1 MTTQFEVFGKIQR
14 SIEETFDAIYNP
26 QKLSGYFTTGGASAP
41 LDEGTTVMWDFKDHP
56 GAFPVKVI
64 KSSKP
69 EHIELEWGSAEGNG
83 KMNRVLI
90 NFISEGPTTTK
101 VTISESGWS
110 ETEAGLKTSY
120 GNCMGWSQMLAA
132 MKAYVEHGINLRE
145 GFY

>member
-1 MTTQFEVFGKIQR
+1 MKPEFEVYGKIQR

-26 QKLSGYFTTGGASAP
+26 SKLAGYFTTGGASAP
-41 LDEGTTVMWDFKDHP
+41 LDEGTTVTWDFHDFP

-64 KSSKP
+64 RCEKP
-69 EHIELEWGSAEGNG
+69 TLIELEWGSAE
-83 KMNRVLI
+83 KDKSTRAII

-101 VTISESGWS
+101 VTIAESGWS
-110 ETEAGLKTSY
+110 ETPEGLKASY

-132 MKAYVEHGINLRE
+132 MKAYVEYGINLRQ

>member
-1 MTTQFEVFGKIQR
+1 MKLEFEVFGKIQR
-14 SIEETFDAIYNP
+14 SIQETFDAIYNP

-64 KSSKP
+64 KCDKP
-69 EHIELEWGSAEGNG
+69 RHIELEWGSAEGNG

-90 NFISEGPTTTK
+90 NFISEGPSTTK

-110 ETEAGLKTSY
+110 ETDDG
-120 GNCMGWSQMLAA
+120 
-132 MKAYVEHGINLRE
+132 R
-145 GFY
+145 

>member
-14 SIEETFDAIYNP
+14 SIEETFDAIYDP

-64 KSSKP
+64 KCDKP
-69 EHIELEWGSAEGNG
+69 THIELEWGSAEGNG

-101 VTISESGWS
+101 VTIFESGWS
-110 ETEAGLKTSY
+110 ETEAGLKASY

-132 MKAYVEHGINLRE
+132 MKAHVEYGINLRE